1 MLSWYSQKFVPI
13 FVLVMFK
20 NLLFSLCFLVS
31 TVSIAQFEFS
41 GYVNPEINDG
51 SIYLSVVEDY
61 RKISGVFPEQIL
73 SKTIADSSG
82 HFIFTGNNLPSEN
95 RIYRIHVDT
104 CSEDDQ
110 NTTHFTGH
118 CPNSEE
124 VVFIANNSDTLSLP
138 FSFDK
143 EIFCSVVS
151 KNEKANAFLK
161 IDSLKNEMRFA
172 FGTYRSEA
180 NRKINSKKWFSILQQ
195 YGEQLQEPLAEL
207 YTFAFLSDRTQSLHA
222 YYLEDLK
229 SNPYYEELGIRLQSK
244 YPNTSYSLQYESE
257 LSSDKFLVTA
267 HKSSSIPL
275 WLYLLGLVSL
285 LSVLG
290 NFYFFGKLKKLTK
303 EIPSLEES
311 LSKQEK
317 KVLDLILE
325 DKSNKEIASEMFVS
339 LSTVKSHINNLYKKL
354 NVSSRDEVK
363 QMFG

>member
-1 MLSWYSQKFVPI
+1 MSKYQIQILVFLLSCLY
-13 FVLVMFK
+13 
-20 NLLFSLCFLVS
+20 
-31 TVSIAQFEFS
+31 TVESNAQFEFS
-41 GYVNPEINDG
+41 GYVDTELSDG

-73 SKTIADSSG
+73 SKTVADSTGYFS
-82 HFIFTGNNLPSEN
+82 FSGNNLPAEN

-118 CPNSEE
+118 CPNSKE
-124 VVFIANNSDTLSLP
+124 VVFIANNRDSISLP
-138 FSFDK
+138 FSFDD
-143 EIFCSVVS
+143 EIFCKVVS

-161 IDSLKNEMRFA
+161 IDSLKHDMSFA

-207 YTFAFLSDRTQSLHA
+207 YSYAFLSDRTQNLHA

-229 SNPYYEELGIRLQSK
+229 ANSYYEELLNRLKVK
-244 YPNTSYSLQYESE
+244 YPKSTYASQYEAE
-257 LSSDKFLVTA
+257 LASDKFLVSA
-267 HKSSSIPL
+267 NKSNSLPWWFYLVGVVCVLSI
-275 WLYLLGLVSL
+275 V
-285 LSVLG
+285 G
-290 NFYFFGKLKKLTK
+290 NFYFFGKLKKVTQQV
-303 EIPSLEES
+303 PSLEES
-311 LSKQEK
+311 LSKQER
-317 KVLDLILE
+317 KVFDLILK

-354 NVSSRDEVK
+354 QVSSRDEVK